1 MSQLYTKPSKNQYK
15 RKFRF
20 LALFC
25 AFNLLFNT
33 IILPTATYA
42 VTSGPSQPEISSFA
56 SIDTSNMVDLFS
68 GDFSYNIPLLEL
80 PGPNGGYPFN
90 LVYNSGVSGEQEAS
104 WVGLGWN
111 LTPGSIQRQMRGIP
125 DEFNGKDNDLTTT
138 DGDDIITKTTDM
150 KNDDT
155 FGLTVDTKIEFLG
168 FDKPKG
174 AEPQDTISLGALSIP
189 LTIYYNTYKGLG
201 YTLGINPSLN
211 LPSNSSLSLNPGINF
226 SLDNKDGVSITPSL
240 GLQTGVKQKRDIFN
254 LGVSYNSRVG
264 LTNLGLNYNSSSN
277 AKLAKRMNANVN
289 LYNQGR
295 VPSSETPMRTINLSG
310 SANFGIP
317 AGLIFAHIKPQ
328 IFFNS
333 QWSVKDAQRISAYGY
348 MYSQN
353 VSDEGMMDINRD
365 KESPIFK
372 ESVSLSIP
380 EATYDIYSVSGHG
393 LQGAFRPYRSD
404 IGIYGNPKVVSITEG
419 AEVGLDFG
427 TIGVATHIGVD
438 VGVNMGATKSTKW
451 TNRQNKVRANNGN
464 NGYKHTKVGDNG
476 NNPLHEPFYFK
487 FTSDRTTVQENELA
501 YIGDATYSN
510 QTPNLKPVRIAL
522 GGKSREDFG
531 QDDANFKIRINT
543 VPALPKLETQNEQ
556 GTSTVANITSPYH
569 PTKERESRNTLIQQ
583 FTNEEL
589 KSMRLGKVTYIN
601 DLGTVTPYSRTTHP
615 KHHIGAFVVT
625 KPDGARYIYALP
637 AYNKKHIERQVTVKG
652 NELDSCK
659 NTVDY
664 NGREVNDDTYK
675 VQGTDMYS
683 SKTEISPY
691 AYAHLLTAIVGDDY
705 VDTDEIEGP
714 SDGDIGYWVKFTYKL
729 HDTDYHW
736 RTPFEGVNF
745 SPGFLNTK
753 LDDKGSYMYGE
764 KEIYYVASAET
775 KSHIV
780 KFKTSARADGRGA
793 KEQFQNKLPFDALDQ
808 NANLG
813 GNQLKLEEVKLYVK
827 SALVAN
833 PSVAPL
839 KTVKL
844 DYAGYAD
851 ELCQKIVN
859 RKKEG
864 TTGKT
869 GGKLTL
875 KKVQFLYQNSMR
887 GSYNDYTFHYANN
900 PDYEPLQVDRWG
912 SYTTAFGVD
921 NCKYQHFPYVD
932 QSAAYDANRNKD
944 ASAWLLSSI
953 DLPSGATI
961 NVNYESDDYAY
972 VQNKVAMQMTSI
984 DAVGDISDFRSGNN
998 KLNKLNNTGENHK
1011 VFFKLE
1017 QPIAKPSGTPTEI
1030 TEFEKK
1036 QVNRYIDATKQIFFK
1051 SKIQLQNPDKGR
1063 GFPEFITGYAD
1074 IKEEQRGLI
1083 SKEPTDTHYTHG
1095 YLTVKA
1101 VEKGDKGYHPF
1112 SVAAWQHIKGKQPKL
1127 LLPNAPGFGESSG
1140 GFKEIMRNV
1149 ATLAGIVPALKQ
1161 MFKGYYEYMFDKNWG
1176 REMDLENSWIR
1187 LNSADRIKYGGGVR
1201 VKRII
1206 LNDKWTKTGGAS
1218 YYGQQYDYR
1227 MEENGEVISSGVA
1240 AYEPQIGGEENPLRY
1255 GEAYEQKLLLA
1266 TDNQYFLEH
1275 PINEG
1280 LYPSAQVGY
1289 RKVTVK
1295 SLAAANLANEELGE
1309 ATASFIDA
1317 GFHATTGVTVH
1328 EFYTA
1333 KEFPVIVDR
1342 TTINRV
1348 PFGFWLPLLIG
1359 QITMTGLTASQGFSV
1374 ETNDM
1379 HGKPKQVTHYRQ
1391 KQDGSLI
1398 ESPVSWTKYNYKK
1411 VDRGNVNKGGEA
1423 AFGVDNRVQVLV
1435 KDDGT
1440 KEGII
1445 KEYRLLGLEREFVV
1459 DMQQQT
1465 SWSGNVSVDFN
1476 IELKVVP
1483 VFPFIVPIPGVAPF
1497 IGASFT
1503 NTRTVTTNKIVSRSG
1518 ILESV
1523 EAYDGTATLK
1533 TENLL
1538 WDAQT
1543 AEVLLTSV
1551 NNSFD
1556 DKIYNYSI
1564 PARFHYEKTKA
1575 AYHNADFQT
1584 TVTKSSGLVT
1594 RLDGFNYLVKLSDP
1608 QNINAKQ
1615 HLQEGDEIIAE
1626 FTLQNGLFP
1635 AQVKYVT
1642 ISKKHENGDCELFMR
1657 NANLLVPQLID
1668 KINIKVIRSGSRN
1681 LLGAKVGAIT
1691 ALLDPTDS
1699 ANRTKTECEKELIF
1713 PSDCDTDTTGLANL
1727 SISWTATSN
1736 ITIAQTP
1743 REVEVIPAGGT
1754 QTYTYIWNIYDANNV
1769 VVRTLQ
1775 SYTRRIPISNDPSN
1789 PLSGNHT
1796 ITCTIT
1802 DTQNRTATSIPRNII
1817 FN

>member
-1 MSQLYTKPSKNQYK
+1 MSHLYSTPYK
-15 RKFRF
+15 KRFRF
-20 LALFC
+20 LAIFC
-25 AFNLLFNT
+25 AFNLFFT
-33 IILPTATYA
+33 TVILPTATYA

-90 LVYNSGVSGEQEAS
+90 LVYNSGISPEQEAS

-125 DEFNGKDNDLTTT
+125 DEFNGGSDV
-138 DGDDIITKTTDM
+138 ITKTTDM

-174 AEPQDTISLGALSIP
+174 EEPQDTTKLGSLSVP
-189 LTIYYNTYKGLG
+189 MTIYYNTYKGLG

-211 LPSNSSLSLNPGINF
+211 LPSSGSLVASPGLNF
-226 SLDNKDGVSITPSL
+226 SLDSRDGVDISPSI
-240 GLQTGVKQKRDIFN
+240 GVQRAGEKRSKDFN
-254 LGVSYNSRVG
+254 LGVSYNSRTG
-264 LTNLGLNYNSSSN
+264 LTNLGLG
-277 AKLAKRMNANVN
+277 LN
-289 LYNQGR
+289 LSVGNKFGLKGKGNINLFNQGR
-295 VPSSETPMRTINLSG
+295 VPSSEIPMRTMNLSG
-310 SANFGIP
+310 STNFGLP
-317 AGLIFAHIKPQ
+317 AGLVFFHIQPKV
-328 IFFNS
+328 FFNS
-333 QWSVKDAQRISAYGY
+333 QWSVKKPQEISAYGY

-353 VSDEGMMDINRD
+353 VTDEGMMDINRD
-365 KESPIFK
+365 KENAIFK

-380 EATYDIYSVSGHG
+380 EATYDVYSVSGHG
-393 LQGAFRPYRSD
+393 LQGSFRPYRSD
-404 IGIYGNPKVVSITEG
+404 IGIYGNPKVVSKVGGGEI
-419 AEVGLDFG
+419 GLDFG
-427 TIGVATHIGVD
+427 TVGAATHIGVD
-438 VGVNMGATKSTKW
+438 VGTNMGFSKSNKW
-451 TNRQNKVRANNGN
+451 KNRQNKVQDA
-464 NGYKHTKVGDNG
+464 YKHTQVGENPA
-476 NNPLHEPFYFK
+476 NPLHEPFYFK

-501 YIGDATYSN
+501 YIGDATNSN
-510 QTPNLKPVRIAL
+510 QTPKLKPVRIEL

-531 QDDANFKIRINT
+531 EDDANFKIRINT
-543 VPALPKLETQNEQ
+543 VPALPKLEAQNEQ
-556 GTSTVANITSPYH
+556 GTSTVATISSPYH
-569 PTKERESRNTLIQQ
+569 PTKTREARNTLIQQ

-589 KSMRLGKVTYIN
+589 KTMRLGKVSYVN
-601 DLGTVTPYSRTTHP
+601 ESGTVLPYSRESHP
-615 KHHIGAFVVT
+615 DHHIGAFVVT

-637 AYNKKHIERQVTVKG
+637 AYNKEHIERQVTVEG
-652 NELDSCK
+652 SINECY
-659 NTVDY
+659 NTVDFDGSE
-664 NGREVNDDTYK
+664 NAHK
-675 VQGTDMYS
+675 VANTDMYS
-683 SKTEISPY
+683 SETEISPY

-705 VDTDEIEGP
+705 VDTDQVEGP

-729 HDTDYHW
+729 HTDDYHW
-736 RTPFEGVNF
+736 RTPFEGVNY

-753 LDDKGSYMYGE
+753 FDDKGSYLFGT
-764 KEIYYVASAET
+764 KEIYYVARAET

-780 KFKTSARADGRGA
+780 KFKTSQRADGRGA
-793 KEQFQNKLPFDALDQ
+793 KEEFQNFISTTST
-808 NANLG
+808 ANLG
-813 GNQLKLEEVKLYVK
+813 ASQLKLEQVQLYVK
-827 SALVAN
+827 SALSAN

-844 DYAGYAD
+844 DYAAAD
-851 ELCQKIVN
+851 QELCQNIVN
-859 RKKEG
+859 R
-864 TTGKT
+864 TST

-875 KKVQFLYQNSMR
+875 KKVEFLYQKSLR
-887 GSYNDYTFHYANN
+887 GSYNAYTFNYAKN
-900 PDYEPLQVDRWG
+900 PDYKPLQVDRWG
-912 SYTTAFGVD
+912 SYTSAYGTD
-921 NCKYQHFPYVD
+921 NCAYQNFPYVNQRSD
-932 QSAAYDANRNKD
+932 YDALRHQD

-961 NVNYESDDYAY
+961 HVDYESDDYAY
-972 VQNKVAMQMTSI
+972 VQNKTAMQMTSI
-984 DAVGDISDFRSGNN
+984 VAVGNINGFVVGNN
-998 KLNKLNNTGENHK
+998 KLDKLNDARDNHK
-1011 VFFKLE
+1011 IFFKLE
-1017 QPIAKPSGTPTEI
+1017 QPIAKMSGTPAEI
-1030 TEFEKK
+1030 AAFEKK
-1036 QVNRYIDATKQIFFK
+1036 HIDRYIDATGQIFFK
-1051 SKIQLQNPDKGR
+1051 SKIALQNPDTEQG
-1063 GFPEFITGYAD
+1063 GFPTFVTGYAD
-1074 IKEEQRGLI
+1074 VKEEERGLI
-1083 SKEPTDTHYTHG
+1083 TTDPTNPSMPPNDPSTTHYTHG

-1101 VEKGDKGYHPF
+1101 IEKGASNYHPF

-1127 LLPNAPGFGESSG
+1127 LLPDAPNFGESGS
-1140 GFKEIMRNV
+1140 GFKQVLRNV
-1149 ATLAGIVPALKQ
+1149 STLASIVPELKR
-1161 MFKGYYEYMFDKNWG
+1161 MFKGYYEFMSDKSWG

-1187 LNSADRIKYGGGVR
+1187 LNSADKIKYGGGVR
-1201 VKRII
+1201 VKRIV
-1206 LNDKWTKTGGAS
+1206 LNDKWQNTGGAS

-1227 MEENGEVISSGVA
+1227 MEENGQLISSGVA

-1295 SLAAANLANEELGE
+1295 SLAAANLAQEETGE
-1309 ATASFIDA
+1309 ASDYFIDA

-1348 PFGFWLPLLIG
+1348 PFGFWLPLFIG
-1359 QITMTGLTASQGFSV
+1359 QITMNGLTVSQGFSV

-1391 KQDGSLI
+1391 KPNGSLI
-1398 ESPVSWTKYNYKK
+1398 DSPVSWTKYNYKR
-1411 VDRGNVNKGGEA
+1411 VDRGMVNKGGEK
-1423 AFGVDNRVQVLV
+1423 AFGVDNRVRVLV

-1440 KEGII
+1440 KDGVI
-1445 KEYRLLGLEREFVV
+1445 KEDRLLGLEREFVV

-1465 SWSGNVSVDFN
+1465 SWNGNVSVDMN
-1476 IELKVVP
+1476 IELNLIP
-1483 VFPFIVPIPGVAPF
+1483 TPPFIVPIPGVAPF
-1497 IGASFT
+1497 IGASF
-1503 NTRTVTTNKIVSRSG
+1503 NNMRSVTTNKIVSRSG

-1575 AYHNADFQT
+1575 AYHNADFTLALQENPNFIEQVFINSQHNYKFIST
-1584 TVTKSSGLVT
+1584 NANLK
-1594 RLDGFNYLVKLSDP
+1594 YLVK
-1608 QNINAKQ
+1608 
-1615 HLQEGDEIIAE
+1615 GDELLL
-1626 FTLQNGLFP
+1626 TLTKSNEENLKETRYATFIGKKGNTYELFIQDNGLSNVSSF
-1635 AQVKYVT
+1635 
-1642 ISKKHENGDCELFMR
+1642 DEL
-1657 NANLLVPQLID
+1657 L
-1668 KINIKVIRSGSRN
+1668 IKVIRSGNRN

-1691 ALLDPTDS
+1691 ALVDPTDPD
-1699 ANRTKTECEKELIF
+1699 NRTATECEKELAF
-1713 PSDCDTDTTGLANL
+1713 PSDCDTDTTGLDDL
-1727 SISWTATSN
+1727 SISWKYPVFGFPPLPVLSPILVGEN
-1736 ITIAQTP
+1736 PVEI
-1743 REVEVIPAGGT
+1743 EVKPVGGT
-1754 QTYTYIWNIYDANNV
+1754 ETFTYTWNIYDANNV

-1775 SYTRRIPISNDPSN
+1775 SYTRKIPIRNETSN

-1802 DTQNRTATSIPRNII
+1802 DTKNSTITTSIPRNII

>member
-1 MSQLYTKPSKNQYK
+1 MSQLYTTNYK
-15 RKFRF
+15 KRFRF

-33 IILPTATYA
+33 IILPTVTYA

-90 LVYNSGVSGEQEAS
+90 LVYNSGVSAEQEAS

-125 DEFNGKDNDLTTT
+125 DEFNGKDENPNTT
-138 DGDDIITKTTDM
+138 DGDDTITKTTDM

-155 FGLTVDTKIEFLG
+155 FGLTIGIKSETFG
-168 FDKPKG
+168 FDIPKSKVTS
-174 AEPQDTISLGALSIP
+174 AINPDTPVDIP
-189 LTIYYNTYKGLG
+189 ITIYYNTYTGLG
-201 YTLGINPSLN
+201 YSVSINPNLN
-211 LPSNSSLSLNPGINF
+211 LPSSQSLGMSAGFSF
-226 SLDNKDGVSITPSL
+226 SLDSREGIDISPSL
-240 GLQTGVKQKRDIFN
+240 GVQMKGSKNTRSFN
-254 LGVSYNSRVG
+254 LGTSYNSRTG
-264 LTNLGLNYNSSSN
+264 LTNLGLNYSLSQNLGKGKTGSG
-277 AKLAKRMNANVN
+277 LNVN

-295 VPSSETPMRTINLSG
+295 VPSSDIPMRTVNLSG
-310 SANFGIP
+310 SVNFGLP
-317 AGLIFAHIKPQ
+317 AGPLFGHIQPKV
-328 IFFNS
+328 FFNS
-333 QWSVKDAQRISAYGY
+333 QWSVKKPQEISAYGY

-353 VSDEGMMDINRD
+353 TPDDGMMDINRD

-372 ESVSLSIP
+372 ESVLLSIP

-404 IGIYGNPKVVSITEG
+404 IGIYGNPEIISRTGG

-427 TIGVATHIGVD
+427 TTALETHLGTDI
-438 VGVNMGATKSTKW
+438 GVNMGATKSTKW
-451 TNRQNKVRANNGN
+451 TNGQNRVQGN
-464 NGYKHTKVGDNG
+464 NGYKHTRVGDNG

-501 YIGDATYSN
+501 YLGDATHSN

-522 GGKSREDFG
+522 GNKSIEDFG
-531 QDDANFKIRINT
+531 ENGSDRNFKIRINT
-543 VPALPKLETQNEQ
+543 VPALPNLETQNEQ

-569 PTKERESRNTLIQQ
+569 PTKTRESRNTLIQQ
-583 FTNEEL
+583 FTNTEL
-589 KSMRLGKVTYIN
+589 ESMRLGKVDYLN
-601 DLGTVTPYSRTTHP
+601 ESGTVTSYNRTIHP
-615 KHHIGAFVVT
+615 KHHIGAFIVT
-625 KPDGARYIYALP
+625 KPDGARYIYGLP
-637 AYNKKHIERQVTVKG
+637 AYNNKHIERQVTVEG
-652 NELDSCK
+652 SIDECK

-664 NGREVNDDTYK
+664 EGREVNDDAYK

-705 VDTDEIEGP
+705 VDSDEIEGP

-729 HDTDYHW
+729 HKNSYHW
-736 RTPFEGVNF
+736 RTPFEGVNY

-753 LDDKGSYMYGE
+753 FDDKGSYMYGE

-780 KFKTSARADGRGA
+780 KFKTSERADGRGA
-793 KEQFQNKLPFDALDQ
+793 VEEFQNKNLTNP
-808 NANLG
+808 NENLG
-813 GNQLKLEEVKLYVK
+813 DKQLKLDEVQLYVK
-827 SALVAN
+827 SALVTN
-833 PSVAPL
+833 SSVAPL

-844 DYAGYAD
+844 NYAGANE

-859 RKKEG
+859 REKINTK
-864 TTGKT
+864 

-912 SYTTAFGVD
+912 SYTTAFGIAD
-921 NCKYQHFPYVD
+921 ICKYQNFPYVE
-932 QSAAYDANRNKD
+932 QNSAYDANRNQD
-944 ASAWLLSSI
+944 ASAWLLSAI

-961 NVNYESDDYAY
+961 NVDYESDDYAY
-972 VQNKVAMQMTSI
+972 VQNKVAMQMTKVE
-984 DAVGDISDFRSGNN
+984 AVGNLNDFASSNN
-998 KLNKLNNTGENHK
+998 KLDKLNNDGDNHK
-1011 VFFKLE
+1011 VFFQLE
-1017 QPIAKPSGTPTEI
+1017 QPIAKPNSTPTELA
-1030 TEFEKK
+1030 EFEKK
-1036 QVNRYIDATKQIFFK
+1036 QINKYIDGTGQIFFK
-1051 SKIQLQNPDKGR
+1051 SKIALQNPEAELG
-1063 GFPEFITGYAD
+1063 GFPTFVTGYAD
-1074 IKEEQRGLI
+1074 IKEEERGLI
-1083 SKEPTDTHYTHG
+1083 LNSGATHYTHG

-1101 VEKGDKGYHPF
+1101 VEKGNKSYHPF

-1127 LLPNAPGFGESSG
+1127 LLPNAPNFGESQSG
-1140 GFKEIMRNV
+1140 IKQVIRNV
-1149 ATLAGIVPALKQ
+1149 STLASIVPELKR

-1201 VKRII
+1201 VKRIV
-1206 LNDKWTKTGGAS
+1206 LNDKWTKTGGTS

-1227 MEENGEVISSGVA
+1227 MEENGEIISSGVA
-1240 AYEPQIGGEENPLRY
+1240 AYEPQMGGEENPLRY

-1295 SLAAANLANEELGE
+1295 SLAAANLANEGTSQEVE
-1309 ATASFIDA
+1309 DYFIDA

-1398 ESPVSWTKYNYKK
+1398 DSPVSWTKYNYKK
-1411 VDRGNVNKGGEA
+1411 VDRGIVNKGGEA
-1423 AFGVDNRVQVLV
+1423 AFGVDNRVEVLV

-1440 KEGII
+1440 KDGIT

-1459 DMQQQT
+1459 DMQEQT
-1465 SWSGNVSVDFN
+1465 SWSGNVSVDINAEIKGIF
-1476 IELKVVP
+1476 
-1483 VFPFIVPIPGVAPF
+1483 PIPGVAPF

-1564 PARFHYEKTKA
+1564 PARFHYDKTKA

-1584 TVTKSSGLVT
+1584 TVTRPSGLVT
-1594 RLDGFNYLVKLSDP
+1594 QLDGFNYLVKLSDT

-1615 HLQEGDEIIAE
+1615 HLLEGDEIIAE
-1626 FTLQNGLFP
+1626 FIGEFTFVPTEIGY
-1635 AQVKYVT
+1635 ATIIKKY
-1642 ISKKHENGDCELFMR
+1642 SNGDIELFLR
-1657 NANLLVPQLID
+1657 KTNLINWQEFD
-1668 KINIKVIRSGSRN
+1668 KINIKVIRSANRN

-1691 ALLDPTDS
+1691 ALVDPTNPN
-1699 ANRTKTECEKELIF
+1699 NRTKTECEKELIF
-1713 PSDCDTDTTGLANL
+1713 PSDCDTDATGLANL
-1727 SISWTATSN
+1727 SISWSATSD
-1736 ITIAQTP
+1736 ITIGQAP
-1743 REVEVIPAGGT
+1743 REIEVIPAGGT

-1802 DTQNRTATSIPRNII
+1802 DTQNRTATSTPRNII

>member
-1 MSQLYTKPSKNQYK
+1 MSQLYTTNYK
-15 RKFRF
+15 KRFRF

-33 IILPTATYA
+33 VILPTATYA

-125 DEFNGKDNDLTTT
+125 DEFNGKDNNPTTT
-138 DGDDIITKTTDM
+138 DGDDTITKTTDM

-155 FGLTVDTKIEFLG
+155 FGVTVNTKIEVFG
-168 FDKPKG
+168 FDKPKT
-174 AEPQDTISLGALSIP
+174 AESTPKDTTSIGSVSL
-189 LTIYYNTYKGLG
+189 TVYYNTYKGLG

-211 LPSNSSLSLNPGINF
+211 LPSNGSLGLNPGINF

-240 GLQTGVKQKRDIFN
+240 GLQMEGAKRNKDFN

-264 LTNLGLNYNSSSN
+264 LTNIGLNYNASG
-277 AKLAKRMNANVN
+277 KDQKAKRMNANIN
-289 LYNQGR
+289 LYNQGH
-295 VPSSETPMRTINLSG
+295 VPSSEIPMRTVNLSG
-310 SANFGIP
+310 SVNFGLP
-317 AGLIFAHIKPQ
+317 LGAFFAHVKPQ

-353 VSDEGMMDINRD
+353 VSDDGMMDINRD

-372 ESVSLSIP
+372 ESVLLSIP

-404 IGIYGNPKVVSITEG
+404 IGIYGNPEIISKVGGGEI
-419 AEVGLDFG
+419 GLDFG
-427 TIGVATHIGVD
+427 TTTLETHVGTDIGA
-438 VGVNMGATKSTKW
+438 NMGATKSTKW
-451 TNRQNKVRANNGN
+451 KNGQNRVRGE
-464 NGYKHTKVGDNG
+464 YKHTNVGEDIT
-476 NNPLHEPFYFK
+476 NPLHEPFYFK
-487 FTSDRTTVQENELA
+487 FTSDRTTVQTNELA
-501 YIGDATYSN
+501 YLGDATHSN

-522 GGKSREDFG
+522 GDKSIENFG
-531 QDDANFKIRINT
+531 EGTNRNFKIRINT
-543 VPALPKLETQNEQ
+543 VPALPKLEAQNEQ
-556 GTSTVANITSPYH
+556 GTYKVADITSPYH
-569 PTKERESRNTLIQQ
+569 PTKKRESRNTLIQQ
-583 FTNEEL
+583 FTNTEL

-601 DLGTVTPYSRTTHP
+601 DLGTVTSYNRATHP

-625 KPDGARYIYALP
+625 KPDGARYIYGLP
-637 AYNKKHIERQVTVKG
+637 AYNKKHIERQVTV
-652 NELDSCK
+652 ES
-659 NTVDY
+659 NTVDSCLSTVNFDGNY
-664 NGREVNDDTYK
+664 DIRE
-675 VQGTDMYS
+675 TDKYS

-691 AYAHLLTAIVGDDY
+691 AYAHLLTSIVGDDY

-729 HDTDYHW
+729 HDSTYHW

-745 SPGFLNTK
+745 SPGFLNTRF
-753 LDDKGSYMYGE
+753 DDKGSYMYGE
-764 KEIYYVASAET
+764 KEIYYVATAET

-780 KFKTSARADGRGA
+780 KFKTSTRDDGRGA
-793 KEQFQNKLPFDALDQ
+793 KQELQNFISTTST
-808 NANLG
+808 ANLG
-813 GNQLKLEEVKLYVK
+813 GTQLKLDQVQLYVK
-827 SALVAN
+827 SALAAN
-833 PSVAPL
+833 PNVAPL

-844 DYAGYAD
+844 DYAGAD
-851 ELCQKIVN
+851 KELCQKIVN
-859 RKKEG
+859 RKKID
-864 TTGKT
+864 TGNSNKT

-900 PDYEPLQVDRWG
+900 PDYKPLQVDRWG

-932 QSAAYDANRNKD
+932 QSAAYDANRNQD
-944 ASAWLLSSI
+944 ASAWLLSAI

-984 DAVGDISDFRSGNN
+984 DAVGDAINDFRNRNN
-998 KLNKLNNTGENHK
+998 KLDKLYTNRNNHK
-1011 VFFKLE
+1011 VFFRLE
-1017 QPIAKPSGTPTEI
+1017 KPIAKLSGTAAQI
-1030 TEFEKK
+1030 AEFEKK
-1036 QVNRYIDATKQIFFK
+1036 EVNKYIDKTGQIFFK
-1051 SKIQLQNPDKGR
+1051 SKIKLQSKNG
-1063 GFPEFITGYAD
+1063 GFPDFITGYVD
-1074 IKEEQRGLI
+1074 IQENQRGLI
-1083 SKEPTDTHYTHG
+1083 SDNLSDTHYTHG

-1101 VEKGDKGYHPF
+1101 IEKINESYHPF

-1140 GFKEIMRNV
+1140 GFKEVLRNV
-1149 ATLAGIVPALKQ
+1149 ATLASIVPALKQ

-1398 ESPVSWTKYNYKK
+1398 DSPVSWTKYNYKK
-1411 VDRGNVNKGGEA
+1411 VDRGIVNKGGEK

-1445 KEYRLLGLEREFVV
+1445 KEYRLVGLEREFVV
-1459 DMQQQT
+1459 DMQEQT
-1465 SWSGNVSVDFN
+1465 SWSGNVSVDIN
-1476 IELKVVP
+1476 ADIKG
-1483 VFPFIVPIPGVAPF
+1483 IIPIPGVAPF

-1584 TVTKSSGLVT
+1584 TVTRSSGLVT
-1594 RLDGFNYLVKLSDP
+1594 LINGFNYLLKLSDA
-1608 QNINAKQ
+1608 QNIDAKN

-1626 FTLQNGLFP
+1626 FIGEHTFIPSQT
-1635 AQVKYVT
+1635 KYTT
-1642 ISKKHENGDCELFMR
+1642 ITKKHENGNCEIFMR
-1657 NANLLVPQLID
+1657 RTTLLNHQNVD

-1691 ALLDPTDS
+1691 ALVDPTNPN
-1699 ANRTKTECEKELIF
+1699 NRTKTECEKELIF
-1713 PSDCDTDTTGLANL
+1713 PSDCNTDATGLANL
-1727 SISWTATSN
+1727 SISWKYPLVGFPLFPILSP
-1736 ITIAQTP
+1736 ILVGQYP
-1743 REVEVIPAGGT
+1743 VEVEVIPAGGT

-1775 SYTRRIPISNDPSN
+1775 SYTRKIPIRND
-1789 PLSGNHT
+1789 GNVLLNGNYT

-1802 DTQNRTATSIPRNII
+1802 DTQNRTITSQPRTIT

>member
-1 MSQLYTKPSKNQYK
+1 MSQLYTTQYKNQYK

-25 AFNLLFNT
+25 AFNLFFNT
-33 IILPTATYA
+33 VILPTVSYA

-90 LVYNSGVSGEQEAS
+90 LVYNSGISPEQEAS

-125 DEFNGKDNDLTTT
+125 DEFNGGEDVV
-138 DGDDIITKTTDM
+138 TKTTDM

-174 AEPQDTISLGALSIP
+174 KEPQDTSKLGSLSIP
-189 LTIYYNTYKGLG
+189 ITVYYNTYKGLG

-211 LPSNSSLSLNPGINF
+211 LPSKGSLGLNPGINF
-226 SLDNKDGVSITPSL
+226 SLDNKDGVSINPSL
-240 GLQTGVKQKRDIFN
+240 GIQKGAKGSKDLFN
-254 LGVSYNSRVG
+254 LGIGYNSRVG
-264 LTNLGLNYNSSSN
+264 LTNIGLNYGTNGSEKR
-277 AKLAKRMNANVN
+277 AKSMNMNIN
-289 LYNQGR
+289 LFNQGR
-295 VPSSETPMRTINLSG
+295 VPSSEILMRTINLSG
-310 SANFGIP
+310 SVNWGIP

-333 QWSVKDAQRISAYGY
+333 QWSVKKPQEISAYGY

-353 VSDEGMMDINRD
+353 VREEGMMDINRD

-380 EATYDIYSVSGHG
+380 EATYDVYSVSGHG
-393 LQGAFRPYRSD
+393 LQGSFRPYRSD
-404 IGIYGNPKVVSITEG
+404 IGIYGNPKVVSITG
-419 AEVGLDFG
+419 GGEVGLDFG
-427 TIGVATHIGVD
+427 TTGIESHLGVD
-438 VGVNMGATKSTKW
+438 VGLNMGATKSTKW
-451 TNRQNKVRANNGN
+451 RNGQNKVRGK
-464 NGYKHTKVGDNG
+464 YKHTSVGEDTTNV
-476 NNPLHEPFYFK
+476 LHEPFYFK
-487 FTSDRTTVQENELA
+487 FTNDRTTVGENELA
-501 YIGDATYSN
+501 YIGDATNSN

-522 GGKSREDFG
+522 GNKSIENFG
-531 QDDANFKIRINT
+531 DDRNFKIRINT
-543 VPALPKLETQNEQ
+543 VPALPKLEAQNEQ
-556 GTSTVANITSPYH
+556 GTYTAANITSPYH
-569 PTKERESRNTLIQQ
+569 PTKEREARNTLIQQ
-583 FTNEEL
+583 FTNKEL
-589 KSMRLGKVTYIN
+589 KTMRLGKVDYLN
-601 DLGTVTPYSRTTHP
+601 QSGAVTSYNRENH
-615 KHHIGAFVVT
+615 KDHIGAFVVT

-637 AYNKKHIERQVTVKG
+637 AYNKKHLERQVTVKS
-652 NELDSCK
+652 NDLDSCK
-659 NTVDY
+659 STVDF
-664 NGREVNDDTYK
+664 NGNYDIRE
-675 VQGTDMYS
+675 TDKYS

-729 HDTDYHW
+729 HDSAYHW

-745 SPGFLNTK
+745 SPGFLNTRF
-753 LDDKGSYMYGE
+753 DDKGSYMYGE

-780 KFKTSARADGRGA
+780 KFKTSERADGRGA
-793 KEQFQNKLPFDALDQ
+793 QQELQNFISDTST
-808 NANLG
+808 ANLG
-813 GNQLKLEEVKLYVK
+813 ATQLKLEQVELYVK
-827 SALVAN
+827 SALAAN
-833 PSVAPL
+833 SSVAPL

-844 DYAGYAD
+844 DFAESNE
-851 ELCQKIVN
+851 ELCKNIVN
-859 RKKEG
+859 RAG
-864 TTGKT
+864 T

-875 KKVQFLYQNSMR
+875 KKVQFLYQKSTR

-900 PDYEPLQVDRWG
+900 PDYQPLQVDRWG
-912 SYTTAFGVD
+912 SYTSAFGSD
-921 NCKYQHFPYVD
+921 NCKYQHFPYVN
-932 QSAAYDANRNKD
+932 QSSEYDINRNKD

-961 NVNYESDDYAY
+961 NVDYESDDYAY
-972 VQNKVAMQMTSI
+972 VQNKVAMQMTKI
-984 DAVGDISDFRSGNN
+984 EAVGKLNDFINAESDYANS
-998 KLNKLNNTGENHK
+998 LNKLDNANHK
-1011 VFFKLE
+1011 IFFKLE
-1017 QPIAKPSGTPTEI
+1017 KPIEKISGTPTEI
-1030 TEFEKK
+1030 ADFEKK
-1036 QVNRYIDATKQIFFK
+1036 EVNKYIDGTGQIYFK
-1051 SKIQLQNPDKGR
+1051 SEMYLQNPNKGD
-1063 GFPEFITGYAD
+1063 GFPTFVTGYAD
-1074 IKEEQRGLI
+1074 IEKQQRGLV
-1083 SKEPTDTHYTHG
+1083 SKTTGYYTHG
-1095 YLTVKA
+1095 YLTVKY
-1101 VEKGDKGYHPF
+1101 VEKGNQKYHPF
-1112 SVAAWQHIKGKQPKL
+1112 SIAAWQHIKGKQPKL
-1127 LLPNAPGFGESSG
+1127 LLPNAPNFGNSDSG
-1140 GFKEIMRNV
+1140 WKQLVRNV
-1149 ATLAGIVPALKQ
+1149 STLSSIVPELKR
-1161 MFKGYYEYMFDKNWG
+1161 MFKGYYEYMYDKNWG
-1176 REMDLENSWIR
+1176 REMKLENSWIR

-1201 VKRII
+1201 VKRIV
-1206 LNDKWTKTGGAS
+1206 LNDKWQNTGGAS

-1227 MEENGEVISSGVA
+1227 MEQDGELISSGVA
-1240 AYEPQIGGEENPLRY
+1240 AYEPQVGGEENPLRY

-1295 SLAAANLANEELGE
+1295 SLAAANLANEELGD
-1309 ATASFIDA
+1309 SLDDYFINA

-1348 PFGFWLPLLIG
+1348 PYGFWLPLLIG

-1391 KQDGSLI
+1391 KPDGLLI

-1411 VDRGNVNKGGEA
+1411 VDRGIVNKGGET
-1423 AFGVDNRVQVLV
+1423 AFGVDNRVEVLV

-1445 KEYRLLGLEREFVV
+1445 KEKRLLGLEREFVV

-1465 SWSGNVSVDFN
+1465 SWSGNVSVDINAEIKGIF
-1476 IELKVVP
+1476 
-1483 VFPFIVPIPGVAPF
+1483 PIPGVAPF

-1503 NTRTVTTNKIVSRSG
+1503 NTRSVTTNKIVSRSG

-1556 DKIYNYSI
+1556 SLIYNYSI

-1584 TVTKSSGLVT
+1584 TVSKSTGLINKI
-1594 RLDGFNYLVKLSDP
+1594 DSYNYKVNLSES
-1608 QNINAKQ
+1608 QNTQAKQ
-1615 HLQEGDEIIAE
+1615 HLSEGDELNIDFFSDFQTNLGID
-1626 FTLQNGLFP
+1626 FP
-1635 AQVKYVT
+1635 AIT
-1642 ISKKHENGDCELFMR
+1642 RHAIITKKHENGDFELFFR
-1657 NANLLVPQLID
+1657 NNTALNLYPFID
-1668 KINIKVIRSGSRN
+1668 RINIKVMRSGNRN

-1691 ALLDPTDS
+1691 ALVDPTDS
-1699 ANRTKTECEKELIF
+1699 NNRIKTECEKEFVF
-1713 PSDCDTDTTGLANL
+1713 PSDCDADTTGITDV
-1727 SISWTATSN
+1727 SINWKYTLIGFPPVPVLLPILIGQN
-1736 ITIAQTP
+1736 P
-1743 REVEVIPAGGT
+1743 VEVEVIPTGGT
-1754 QTYTYIWNIYDANNV
+1754 QTYTYIWNVYDDNNA

-1775 SYTRRIPISNDPSN
+1775 SYTRKIPISNDPSN
-1789 PLSGNHT
+1789 PLSGNYT

-1802 DTQNRTATSIPRNII
+1802 DTQNRTATSANRPII

>member
-1 MSQLYTKPSKNQYK
+1 MSQLYTTNYTK
-15 RKFRF
+15 RFRF
-20 LALFC
+20 LAIFC

-33 IILPTATYA
+33 IIFPITSYA

-90 LVYNSGVSGEQEAS
+90 LVYNSGVSPEQEAS

-125 DEFNGKDNDLTTT
+125 DEFNGGEDVV
-138 DGDDIITKTTDM
+138 TKTTDM

-155 FGLTVDTKIEFLG
+155 FGVTVDTEIELMG
-168 FDKPKG
+168 FKKPKKS
-174 AEPQDTISLGALSIP
+174 ILGDSTKLALSVPI
-189 LTIYYNTYKGLG
+189 TVYYNTYKGLG
-201 YTLGINPSLN
+201 YTLGVNPSLN
-211 LPSNSSLSLNPGINF
+211 LPSKGSLGLNPGINF

-240 GLQTGVKQKRDIFN
+240 GLQMAGKNRNHVFN
-254 LGVSYNSRVG
+254 LGLSYNSRIG
-264 LTNLGLNYNSSSN
+264 LTNLGLNYNNSATKKRTVKFNSN
-277 AKLAKRMNANVN
+277 IN

-295 VPSSETPMRTINLSG
+295 VPSSDILMRTVNLSG
-310 SANFGIP
+310 SANFGLP
-317 AGLIFAHIKPQ
+317 TLSLFNHIKPQ

-333 QWSVKDAQRISAYGY
+333 QWSVKKPQQILAYGY

-353 VSDEGMMDINRD
+353 VTEKGMMDINRE
-365 KESPIFK
+365 KENPIFK

-380 EATYDIYSVSGHG
+380 EATYDVYSVAGHG
-393 LQGAFRPYRSD
+393 LQGSFRPYRSD
-404 IGIYGNPKVVSITEG
+404 IGIYGNPKVVSITG
-419 AEVGLDFG
+419 GGEVGLDFG
-427 TIGVATHIGVD
+427 FNPATSESHVGVD

-451 TNRQNKVRANNGN
+451 TNGQNKVKGN
-464 NGYKHTKVGDNG
+464 NGYKHTSIGEDSTNV
-476 NNPLHEPFYFK
+476 LHEPFYFK
-487 FTSDRTTVQENELA
+487 FTNDRTTVQENELA
-501 YIGDATYSN
+501 YIGDATNSN
-510 QTPNLKPVRIAL
+510 QTPNLKPVRIKL
-522 GGKSREDFG
+522 GNKSIENFG
-531 QDDANFKIRINT
+531 DDRNFKIRINT
-543 VPALPKLETQNEQ
+543 VPALPKLEAQNGQ
-556 GTSTVANITSPYH
+556 GTYTATDITSPYH
-569 PTKERESRNTLIQQ
+569 PTKKREARNTLIQQ
-583 FTNEEL
+583 FTNKEINH
-589 KSMRLGKVTYIN
+589 MRLGKIN
-601 DLGTVTPYSRTTHP
+601 YLNQSGAATFYNRDAHP
-615 KHHIGAFVVT
+615 KNHTGAFVVT

-637 AYNKKHIERQVTVKG
+637 AYNKEHIEKQVTVEG
-652 NELDSCK
+652 SINECK
-659 NTVDY
+659 NTVDFDGEDR
-664 NGREVNDDTYK
+664 NAHK
-675 VQGTDMYS
+675 VANTDMYL

-729 HDTDYHW
+729 QDSAYHW
-736 RTPFEGVNF
+736 RTPFEGVNY

-753 LDDKGSYMYGE
+753 FDDKGSYMFGT
-764 KEIYYVASAET
+764 KEIYYVATAET

-780 KFKTSARADGRGA
+780 KFKTSERADGRGA
-793 KEQFQNKLPFDALDQ
+793 VGEFQNKLSVGTSTPD
-808 NANLG
+808 ANLG
-813 GNQLKLEEVKLYVK
+813 GTQLKLEQVELYVK
-827 SALVAN
+827 SALAVN

-844 DYAGYAD
+844 GYAGASD

-859 RKKEG
+859 REKEN
-864 TTGKT
+864 TGDPSKT

-875 KKVQFLYQNSMR
+875 KKVEFLYQKSIR
-887 GSYNDYTFHYANN
+887 GSYNAYNFNYAEN
-900 PDYEPLQVDRWG
+900 PDYKPLQVDRWG
-912 SYTTAFGVD
+912 SYTSAYGTDV
-921 NCKYQHFPYVD
+921 CKYQNFPYVD
-932 QSAAYDANRNKD
+932 QDPENNANRTTD

-961 NVNYESDDYAY
+961 NVDYESDDYAY
-972 VQNKVAMQMTSI
+972 VQNKVAMQMTPI
-984 DAVGDISDFRSGNN
+984 VAVGDMSGFTSGNN
-998 KLNKLNNTGENHK
+998 KLNKLNDAQNNHK

-1017 QPIAKPSGTPTEI
+1017 QPIVKISGTPTQI
-1030 TEFEKK
+1030 TNFERKE
-1036 QVNRYIDATKQIFFK
+1036 VNKYIDGTGQVYFK
-1051 SKIQLQNPDKGR
+1051 SKIKLQKKNG
-1063 GFPEFITGYAD
+1063 GFPTFITGYAD
-1074 IKEEQRGLI
+1074 IKTDGRGLI
-1083 SKEPTDTHYTHG
+1083 TNDEGTHYTHG

-1101 VEKGDKGYHPF
+1101 VEKGSKKYHPF

-1127 LLPNAPGFGESSG
+1127 LLPNAPNFGNSQSG
-1140 GFKEIMRNV
+1140 WKQLMRNV
-1149 ATLAGIVPALKQ
+1149 STLSSILPELKR
-1161 MFKGYYEYMFDKNWG
+1161 MFKGYYEYMSDKGWG
-1176 REMDLENSWIR
+1176 REMELENSWIR

-1201 VKRII
+1201 VKRIV
-1206 LNDKWTKTGGAS
+1206 LNDKWQNTGGAS

-1227 MEENGEVISSGVA
+1227 MEQDGELISSGVA
-1240 AYEPQIGGEENPLRY
+1240 AYEPQVGGEENPLRY

-1309 ATASFIDA
+1309 NLDDYFINA

-1391 KQDGSLI
+1391 KPDGSLI

-1411 VDRGNVNKGGEA
+1411 IDRGIINKGGEV
-1423 AFGVDNRVQVLV
+1423 AFGVDNRVEVLV

-1445 KEYRLLGLEREFVV
+1445 KEKRLLGLEREFVV

-1465 SWSGNVSVDFN
+1465 SWSGNVSVDINADIKGIF
-1476 IELKVVP
+1476 
-1483 VFPFIVPIPGVAPF
+1483 PIPGVAPF

-1503 NTRTVTTNKIVSRSG
+1503 NTRSVTTNKIVSRSG

-1556 DKIYNYSI
+1556 SLIYNYSI

-1584 TVTKSSGLVT
+1584 TVTKSSELMNQI
-1594 RLDGFNYLVKLSDP
+1594 DAHNYKIDLSGV
-1608 QNINAKQ
+1608 QNESARKYIK
-1615 HLQEGDEIIAE
+1615 EGDEITIEMKSDELAG
-1626 FTLQNGLFP
+1626 QGAYFP
-1635 AQVKYVT
+1635 VITTYATVT
-1642 ISKKHENGDCELFMR
+1642 KKKKEGIEIFVR
-1657 NANLLVPQLID
+1657 NIPLYLYPLVD
-1668 KINIKVIRSGSRN
+1668 RINIKVMRSGNRN

-1691 ALLDPTDS
+1691 ALVDPTDS
-1699 ANRTKTECEKELIF
+1699 TNRIKTECEKEFVF
-1713 PSDCDTDTTGLANL
+1713 PSDCDADTTGLSDL
-1727 SISWTATSN
+1727 SINWTATSD
-1736 ITIAQTP
+1736 ITIGNTP
-1743 REVEVIPAGGT
+1743 QEIEVIPAGGT
-1754 QTYTYIWNIYDANNV
+1754 QTYTYIWNIYDDTGAI
-1769 VVRTLQ
+1769 VRTLQ
-1775 SYTRRIPISNDPSN
+1775 SYTRKIPISNDPSN
-1789 PLSGNHT
+1789 PLSGDYT

-1802 DTQNRTATSIPRNII
+1802 DTQDRTTTSITRPII